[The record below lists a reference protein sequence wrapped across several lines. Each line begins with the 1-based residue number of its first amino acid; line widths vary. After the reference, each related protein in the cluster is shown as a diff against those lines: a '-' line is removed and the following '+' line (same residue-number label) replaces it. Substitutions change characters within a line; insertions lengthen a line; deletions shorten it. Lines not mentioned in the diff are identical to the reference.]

1 MTRACRSAASQDCER
16 ERVEQPLQPAA
27 RSAALLAAHHGSTNG
42 SAIFGVGSNIPGN
55 QNIGD
60 AASFEFVHHLE
71 RKLGAVGLFDPQPEH
86 LLLAFGRHV
95 TRADRYGRG
104 RQVSSH
110 SWHSLS
116 PLDLRSRQNLVQPI
130 VILLQSSPPHRK
142 PSIGSIPAGAS
153 RQGRFAVRI

>member
-1 MTRACRSAASQDCER
+1 MRHPNVRNADEVETREMIKGRHNMRLRQ
-16 ERVEQPLQPAA
+16 
-27 RSAALLAAHHGSTNG
+27 
-42 SAIFGVGSNIPGN
+42 
-55 QNIGD
+55 
-60 AASFEFVHHLE
+60 
-71 RKLGAVGLFDPQPEH
+71 LGAVGLFDPQPEH

-153 RQGRFAVRI
+153 RQGRFAVRC